1 MYTCVIICSCALHQT
16 NMSQASSK
24 HFLSIH
30 IITYKQR
37 KWSNQTWKSNGEL
50 CPSPH
55 IQPITVED
63 ASSHQL
69 GRHLPSGALSAASC
83 ASKVPK
89 LLCAMPKI
97 VKNNWIKNIKWYHSE
112 KQTVMNSARNWCCA
126 MSICS
131 LLSLHGTTLSLL
143 PKPFIMFRQG
153 TCKPGQLK
161 TTGCI

>member
-97 VKNNWIKNIKWYHSE
+97 VKKNWIKNIKWYH
-112 KQTVMNSARNWCCA
+112 TVRSRQWWTVLGIGAVQCLSVHFSHCMAPLCLCYQN
-126 MSICS
+126 
-131 LLSLHGTTLSLL
+131 LL
-143 PKPFIMFRQG
+143 
-153 TCKPGQLK
+153 
-161 TTGCI
+161 